1 MALTQPAE
9 PPEVKQ
15 NDNSSIFSALPTA
28 APTNL
33 VLLCYRRMPSPSQ
46 HIPLWHPKRFPPNQQ
61 RFPLLQKNP
70 KPKFG
75 HPNRQNSTFQSKC
88 CTVNRSMFVLLQK
101 ATDSPAA
108 THCPTNANVNKHGN
122 AFPLPLRKNKG
133 RVSPQNLRDMRSV
146 NTQLPSPRK
155 GKAGPHP
162 RRRKPK
168 PPQR

>member
-1 MALTQPAE
+1 
-9 PPEVKQ
+9 
-15 NDNSSIFSALPTA
+15 
-28 APTNL
+28 
-33 VLLCYRRMPSPSQ
+33 MPSPSQ
-46 HIPLWHPKRFPPNQQ
+46 QIPLCKRHPKRFSPNQQ

-133 RVSPQNLRDMRSV
+133 RVSPQNLRDMRGV
-146 NTQLPSPRK
+146 KAAPLTKMKGSP
-155 GKAGPHP
+155 P
-162 RRRKPK
+162 PK
-168 PPQR
+168 KTKTKTS